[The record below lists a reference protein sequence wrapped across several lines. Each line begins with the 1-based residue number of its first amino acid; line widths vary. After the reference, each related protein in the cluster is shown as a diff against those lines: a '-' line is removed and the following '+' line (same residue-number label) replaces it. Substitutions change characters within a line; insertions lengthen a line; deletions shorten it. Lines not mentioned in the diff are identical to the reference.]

1 MNKRL
6 ETLEEK
12 FEGNM
17 KYSHV
22 GLSEKD
28 NINCIRNEKVRLGMK
43 HNSRYQFGMSLV
55 ARSLNRMGE

>member
-43 HNSRYQFGMSLV
+43 HNSRYQFWHEPSGSFFK
-55 ARSLNRMGE
+55 LNG

>member
-1 MNKRL
+1 
-6 ETLEEK
+6 
-12 FEGNM
+12 M

-43 HNSRYQFGMSLV
+43 YNSRYQFWHEPSGSFFK
-55 ARSLNRMGE
+55 LNG